1 MPIEVIPAAYVPL
14 THSIALL
21 GGTAKLRMAVN
32 KAGPVVCG
40 GARAHVSA

>member
-32 KAGPVVCG
+32 KAGPVVCKE
-40 GARAHVSA
+40 ACAHVNA